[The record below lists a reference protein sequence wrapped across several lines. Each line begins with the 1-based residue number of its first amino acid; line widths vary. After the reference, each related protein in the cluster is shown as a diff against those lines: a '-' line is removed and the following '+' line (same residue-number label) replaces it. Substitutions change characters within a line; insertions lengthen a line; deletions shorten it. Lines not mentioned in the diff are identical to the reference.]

1 MFLIG
6 GNMKLKFQSRSN
18 EQKRESRRL
27 RREGKIPAV
36 LYSDGKEGGMISVD
50 SQEFQTGLRQVKKGH
65 LATTIITL
73 VDDSGKE
80 RKAIVKDI
88 QYHPTTY
95 NVLHLDFEEL
105 HNDVFINVKVPI
117 ECTGVVDCQGIKLG
131 GVLRQVIRSL
141 KVRCLPKDIPSSFQF
156 DITQMGIKDSKRLSD
171 LTIPEGIRAL
181 ADLHEVAVA
190 IVKR

>member
-1 MFLIG
+1 
-6 GNMKLKFQSRSN
+6 MKLKYQQRSH
-18 EQKRESRRL
+18 EQKREARRL

-36 LYSDGKEGGMISVD
+36 LYSDGKEGGVIAID

-73 VDDSGKE
+73 VDEKGKE

-105 HNDVFINVKVPI
+105 HSDVYVNVKVPI

-131 GVLRQVIRSL
+131 GVLRQVIRAL
-141 KVRCLPKDIPSSFQF
+141 KVRCLPKDIPAAFNV
-156 DITQMGIKDSKRLSD
+156 DVTQMAIKDSKKLSD
-171 LTIPEGIRAL
+171 LRIPEGIRAL
-181 ADLHEVAVA
+181 ADMNEVAVA